1 VRHSAPMRR
10 LRARSGIV
18 RGVHAVLAVGAI
30 ALSEWQAQL
39 SRDAT
44 AAHWCVLGVV
54 VVAIG
59 TALALGHT
67 RQRRT
72 ARAWIRKNAAFL
84 RAWRTQPRGVRVS
97 VVVWAVLIGGVV
109 SWDLVSFIFQSHVL
123 PTLSYF
129 IGHVTRYRIGR
140 GIFFALWLGFGA
152 YLVSAQRTE
161 SRR

>member
-1 VRHSAPMRR
+1 MHR
-10 LRARSGIV
+10 LPARSGIA

-30 ALSEWQAQL
+30 ALSIWQALL

-44 AAHWCVLGVV
+44 AAHWGVLGVL
-54 VVAIG
+54 VVAIA
-59 TALALGHT
+59 TAGVLGHA

-72 ARAWIRKNAAFL
+72 ARAWIRQSATFL
-84 RAWRTQPRGVRVS
+84 RTWSTHPRGVRVS
-97 VVVWAVLIGGVV
+97 VVVWAVLVGSVV
-109 SWDLVSFIFQSHVL
+109 SWDLVSFIVESHGL

-140 GIFFALWLGFGA
+140 GMLFALWLGVGA

-161 SRR
+161 SHR